1 MPAPWS
7 NPIDDYVPPES
18 QRPFSYRPP
27 DVPPDYVHTDPFF
40 LILNKP
46 YGLLSVQGKPLHHK
60 DCLEFRVRED
70 YPDATA
76 VHRLDHSTSGLLIFA
91 LGEDVKSVIT
101 EQFRAR
107 QVRKTYIARVW
118 GRVAEDTGII
128 NVPLRKNWQDS
139 PRQMICYERGKPAV
153 TRWKVLERGL
163 NSTLLALYPET
174 GRTHQ
179 LRLHMLHIGHP
190 ILGDELYAPDPAYD
204 AAPRLLLHASELG
217 FTHPVSGELV
227 SFSADPNF
235 D

>member
-7 NPIDDYVPPES
+7 SPIDDYVPPEN
-18 QRPFSYRPP
+18 QRPFLYNPP
-27 DVPPDYVHTDPFF
+27 DGPPDYVHIDPSF

-46 YGLLSVQGKPLHHK
+46 WGLLSVQGKPLHHK

-76 VHRLDHSTSGLLIFA
+76 VHRLDHSTSGLILFA
-91 LGEDVKSVIT
+91 LGEDIKSIIT

-107 QVRKTYIARVW
+107 TVKKTYIARVW
-118 GRVAEDTGII
+118 GRVADDTGIVD
-128 NVPLRKNWQDS
+128 VPLRKNWQDS
-139 PRQMICYERGKPAV
+139 PRQMICHERGRQAI
-153 TRWKVLERGL
+153 TRWNVLERDT

-190 ILGDELYAPDPAYD
+190 ILGDELYAPDQAYE
-204 AAPRLLLHASELG
+204 AAPRLLLHASEIG
-217 FTHPVSGELV
+217 FQHPVSGEECV
-227 SFSADPNF
+227 FHVAPDF
-235 D
+235 A